1 MLFLK
6 LLINKIK
13 NLTKIQIIIKVATT
27 KNTNPK
33 NIPILWMVYK
43 KPIVVL
49 SFKLFLK
56 ITGTE
61 VAIKLPSG
69 DLTTY
74 VPINDWENF
83 KVAKALI
90 EAAKVREAKDG
101 LNLVLIILNKST

>member
-1 MLFLK
+1 M
-6 LLINKIK
+6 
-13 NLTKIQIIIKVATT
+13 IKVPIT
-27 KNTNPK
+27 KNINPK

-49 SFKLFLK
+49 LFKPSSL
-56 ITGTE
+56 IIGTE
-61 VAIKLPSG
+61 VATKLPSG

-90 EAAKVREAKDG
+90 EAGKVREANVG
-101 LNLVLIILNKST
+101 LNLTLMILNKST